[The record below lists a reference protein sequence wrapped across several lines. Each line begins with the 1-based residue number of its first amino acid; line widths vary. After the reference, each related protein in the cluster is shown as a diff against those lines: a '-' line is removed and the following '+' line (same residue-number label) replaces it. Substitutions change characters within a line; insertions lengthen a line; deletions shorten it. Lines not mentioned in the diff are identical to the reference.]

1 MMAKEGLIF
10 VAIGLV
16 VTAGLL
22 WSANRWD
29 SRALFVFSLLTVV
42 LTLFVVFFF
51 RDPDRVV
58 LERPD
63 IIVSPA
69 DGKIIAIEEIA
80 NHPFVG
86 DSVIKI
92 SIFLSVFDVHI
103 NRVPVSGVVEYVDYN
118 PGKFFAAF
126 LDKAS
131 ELNERTDIGI
141 ITESGQKI
149 ACRQIAGLIARR
161 IVCRLGPGDHVVAG
175 DRFGMIRFGSR
186 TEMFLPLDTRI
197 DVKLGDHV
205 SGGSSVIGY
214 LGGVTKT
221 LDTAAAAR
229 RNNGD

>member
-10 VAIGLV
+10 VAIGLAI
-16 VTAGLL
+16 TAGLL
-22 WSANRWD
+22 WSANKWD
-29 SRALFVFSLLTVV
+29 SRTLFVFSLLAVV

-51 RDPDRVV
+51 RDPERVV
-58 LERPD
+58 IEHPD

-69 DGKIIAIEEIA
+69 DGKIIAIEEIE

-86 DSVIKI
+86 DRVTKV

-131 ELNERTDIGI
+131 ELNERTDIGV
-141 ITESGQKI
+141 TSSSGRRVSF
-149 ACRQIAGLIARR
+149 RQIAGVIARR
-161 IVCRLGPGDHVVAG
+161 IVCRLNPGERVVAG

-186 TEMFLPLDTRI
+186 TELFLPIDTRI
-197 DVKLGDHV
+197 DVKPGDHV

-214 LGGVTKT
+214 IGGLTET
-221 LDTAAAAR
+221 LDTAGAAGR
-229 RNNGD
+229 ENVD